1 MRERCP
7 CARASLA
14 AMQRRSARALAIGV
28 ACGALWLVRVEPAR
42 AIEPPSEPET
52 AVEGPRTTT
61 NEQTDVQDPHD
72 PTRAMHPVRVAAYV
86 LHPVGVLLDYTIVRP
101 AVWVA
106 RQEPFRTIFGY
117 GDD

>member
-1 MRERCP
+1 
-7 CARASLA
+7 
-14 AMQRRSARALAIGV
+14 MQRRSARALAIGV
-28 ACGALWLVRVEPAR
+28 ACGALWLARVEPAR
-42 AIEPPSEPET
+42 AIEPPPDDQT
-52 AVEGPRTTT
+52 PVEAPRTVSAHV
-61 NEQTDVQDPHD
+61 DVPDPYD
-72 PTRAMHPVRVAAYV
+72 PTKSAHPVRIAAYV

>member
-1 MRERCP
+1 ME
-7 CARASLA
+7 
-14 AMQRRSARALAIGV
+14 RRSARALAIGV
-28 ACGALWLVRVEPAR
+28 ACGALLLLRVEPAR
-42 AIEPPSEPET
+42 AIEPPPEDET
-52 AVEGPRTTT
+52 PVDAARTTVLPH
-61 NEQTDVQDPHD
+61 TDVPDPYD
-72 PTRAMHPVRVAAYV
+72 PTKSAHPVRIAAYV